1 MSRAYYLLSIA
12 SVGAALAVGSGVA
25 HGASTSTVNAPAN
38 GMFSVSPARQEIEI
52 EPGATVTKYI
62 DVVNRLGRPS
72 RYVVEVNPFVAG
84 APGDGGVEVPL
95 VEPPNSA
102 VSWIRPELDEFILQ
116 DGERLKMAVKVSAPA
131 NAGAGGHYAGVF
143 ISSHSLE
150 KPLPTSNI
158 NVVTRVGSLFLINVK
173 GDVVEAGRISQ
184 FSAPRVHTR
193 LSPVTFDVAFK
204 NEGTTHVAPHGTVEV
219 SNLFGTR
226 VAVLPVEAWYVLPQ
240 SERSRQVTW
249 DRRWL
254 WGPYRATLNLT
265 YGRADDLNA
274 DASILIW
281 AAPWRMVAIVLLAL
295 IAFWL
300 LWRQYLSRIHISLSG
315 PKAPNDGA

>member
-1 MSRAYYLLSIA
+1 MSRAYYLLSLA
-12 SVGAALAVGSGVA
+12 AVGAALVAGSGVA
-25 HGASTSTVNAPAN
+25 HGAVTSTVNATAN
-38 GMFSVSPARQEIEI
+38 GMFSVSPARQELEI

-84 APGDGGVEVPL
+84 SPSDGGVEVPL

-102 VSWIRPELDEFILQ
+102 VSWLRPEVDEFILQ
-116 DGERLKMAVKVSAPA
+116 DGERLKMAVTVTAPT
-131 NAGAGGHYAGVF
+131 NAAAGGHYAGVF

-158 NVVTRVGSLFLINVK
+158 NVVTRVGALFLINVK
-173 GDVVEAGRISQ
+173 GDVVESGRISQ
-184 FSAPRVHTR
+184 FTAPRVHTR
-193 LSPVTFDVAFK
+193 MSPITFGIAFS
-204 NEGTTHVAPHGTVEV
+204 NEGTTHVIPHGTVEV
-219 SNLFGTR
+219 RNLFGTR

-240 SERSRQVTW
+240 SERSREVVW

-265 YGRADDLNA
+265 YGRAEDLKA
-274 DASILIW
+274 TAGLVIW

-295 IAFWL
+295 VAFWL
-300 LWRQYLSRIHISLSG
+300 LWKQYLSRIHISLSG
-315 PKAPNDGA
+315 PRAPKNGA